1 MNISIYGTREY
12 RELECRYDGPIPAE
26 EIARI
31 EAIYRRQ
38 PTELERAEAMAKQ
51 AFEDVAAAKERM
63 GAAMSTG
70 ATEAALDDLCSA
82 EIVLR
87 HWTERVALLR
97 AEAAS
102 IQSMAPV
109 FVGMV
114 RRAGE

>member
-1 MNISIYGTREY
+1 MNISIYGTPEY
-12 RELECRYDGPIPAE
+12 RAAECRWDGPIPAE

-51 AFEDVAAAKERM
+51 AFDDVASAKERM
-63 GAAMSTG
+63 NAAETL
-70 ATEAALDDLCSA
+70 AARENALDDLCSA

-87 HWTERVALLR
+87 HWSERVALLR
-97 AEAAS
+97 AE
-102 IQSMAPV
+102 
-109 FVGMV
+109 GM